1 MIEILQVNNKKLLKS
16 FIDFQY
22 DLYAKDPNFVPELY
36 IFTERPFKS

>member
-22 DLYAKDPNFVPELY
+22 DLYAKTLILSQNY
-36 IFTERPFKS
+36 IFHRETF